1 MTLPI
6 QAIIFDSDGTLLDS
20 ETLGMDLLWELARDA
35 GLPLTRDEA
44 HRRFRG
50 VGIAE
55 VGGWV
60 MAELGSNDPDR
71 VSAFVDRYHRG
82 ILRRFH
88 EALAPM
94 PGAVDLLAA
103 LRLPVAVATNGP
115 REKVSLGL
123 ALTGLDR
130 FFGDRVFSAPEL
142 GHFKPAPELFLI
154 AARALNTPPERCAVV
169 EDSLPGL
176 VAGIAAGMRVY
187 SLHPRE
193 GLPDDL
199 ADELIFIDS
208 LSEFGRKIGLEA
220 SLSRPPHAIP

>member
-1 MTLPI
+1 MTFTI

-60 MAELGSNDPDR
+60 MAELGRLDPDR
-71 VSAFVDRYHRG
+71 VAAFVDRYHSG

-94 PGAVDLLAA
+94 PGAVDLLEA

-115 REKVSLGL
+115 REKVGLGL

-130 FFGDRVFSAPEL
+130 FFGDKVFSAPEL
-142 GHFKPAPELFLI
+142 GHFKPDPELFLI
-154 AARALNTPPERCAVV
+154 AARALKAPPKRCAVV

-176 VAGIAAGMRVY
+176 VAGLAAGMRVY
-187 SLHPRE
+187 SLHPRD

-199 ADELIFIDS
+199 ADKLIFIDS
-208 LSEFGRKIGLEA
+208 LSDFGRKIGLA
-220 SLSRPPHAIP
+220 SAISSPPPPHP

>member
-1 MTLPI
+1 MAIPI
-6 QAIIFDSDGTLLDS
+6 QAVIFDSDGTLLDS
-20 ETLGMDLLWELARDA
+20 ETLGMDLLWELAREA
-35 GLPLTRDEA
+35 GLALTRDEA

-55 VGGWV
+55 VGAWV
-60 MAELGSNDPDR
+60 MTALGRADPSL
-71 VSAFVDRYHRG
+71 VATFVDRYHRG

-103 LRLPVAVATNGP
+103 LRLPAAVATNGP

-123 ALTGLDR
+123 ALTGLALY
-130 FFGDRVFSAPEL
+130 FGDKVFSAPEL
-142 GHFKPAPELFLI
+142 GHFKPDPELFLI
-154 AARALNTPPERCAVV
+154 AARALGTPAERCAVV

-176 VAGIAAGMRVY
+176 LAGLAAGMQVY
-187 SLHPRE
+187 SLHGRE

-199 ADELIFIDS
+199 ADQLVFIDS
-208 LSEFGRKIGLEA
+208 LNDFGARLGIL
-220 SLSRPPHAIP
+220 PPAAA